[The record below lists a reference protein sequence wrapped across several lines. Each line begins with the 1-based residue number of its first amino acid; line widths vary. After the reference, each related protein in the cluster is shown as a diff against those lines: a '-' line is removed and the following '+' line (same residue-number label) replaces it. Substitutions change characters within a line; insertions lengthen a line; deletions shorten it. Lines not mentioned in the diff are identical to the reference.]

1 MGAEPVE
8 INDCEDGS
16 ILKDGK
22 CVPMEG
28 GDKECPEGLE
38 MKDGECVMKGGN
50 FLHAGKQITVGG
62 GNMLYSNNYSK
73 SSLLN
78 EWENQQAAK
87 YYDVLYE
94 KYGNPYIAKSKNM
107 VYVSGKKIT
116 GW

>member
-73 SSLLN
+73 SSLLKMN
-78 EWENQQAAK
+78 TIGKIPVLRLYQKAWIPVLIGSALEMAA
-87 YYDVLYE
+87 
-94 KYGNPYIAKSKNM
+94 AA
-107 VYVSGKKIT
+107 
-116 GW
+116 